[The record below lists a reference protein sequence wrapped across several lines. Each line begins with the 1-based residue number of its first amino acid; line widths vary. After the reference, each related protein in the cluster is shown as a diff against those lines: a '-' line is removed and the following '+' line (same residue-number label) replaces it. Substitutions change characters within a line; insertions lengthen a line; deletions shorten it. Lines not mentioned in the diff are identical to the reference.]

1 MKAGRRKPF
10 HALAVLVFCFAV
22 IAASGTA
29 GYLYFAAEK
38 RSFDAQA
45 RNQLAAIAEMK
56 LRQISAWRAERLGDA
71 IALQSNPF
79 VVPAVLKRLNGGRNQ
94 REIEMWMEQLLGAYG
109 YTAASLWDANCR
121 RRVGLPANHRA
132 HRGESE
138 FIREAIRNRTPLLT
152 DLHRGET
159 TGAVHMELVVPLQ
172 ISSFSEPIGALLLEI
187 DPEIFLYPL
196 IQTWPTPSRS
206 AETLL
211 VRREGD
217 EVVYLNELRHRKDT
231 ALRLRFPL
239 KGSRLAAAWAVLG
252 HEGLTNAVDYRG
264 VPILAATKRVPDTT
278 WYLVAKI
285 DAEEVL
291 APLRE
296 RTRVIS
302 ALTALLAVAL
312 VAGIMLL
319 WFRQESRNYRQ
330 LFDAEMERRAIL
342 GHYDYL
348 SQYANDII
356 LLLDARGR
364 IIEAND
370 RASDSLGYS
379 GDELLQMSIEDL
391 YDTKETGALPQ
402 RWASVKERGPQG
414 LVFEAEYLRKDG
426 RRFPVEVSTRVIE
439 VEGREFRQSII
450 RDISERKRAEE
461 SIRRANTELEQRVR
475 DRTAQLEEAN
485 RELEAFSYSVS
496 HDLRAPLRGIDGW
509 SVALLEDYRDRL
521 DGRAAEYLNYVRS
534 NAQHMGELIDD
545 LLKLSRVSR
554 GHMERVSVDL
564 GAVSHAIVARLRAGD
579 GNRQV
584 EFTAHLGLTALGDE
598 GLLEIALFNLIDNA
612 WKFSQTRPVAH
623 IEFGRTEADSH
634 SVYFVRD
641 NGVGFD
647 MTHAHKLFG
656 AFQRLHKASEFPGTG
671 IGLAI
676 VQRVVHRHGGRIWAE
691 AEPGQGATF
700 YFTLQEE
707 I

>member
-1 MKAGRRKPF
+1 M
-10 HALAVLVFCFAV
+10 
-22 IAASGTA
+22 
-29 GYLYFAAEK
+29 
-38 RSFDAQA
+38 
-45 RNQLAAIAEMK
+45 
-56 LRQISAWRAERLGDA
+56 
-71 IALQSNPF
+71 
-79 VVPAVLKRLNGGRNQ
+79 
-94 REIEMWMEQLLGAYG
+94 
-109 YTAASLWDANCR
+109 
-121 RRVGLPANHRA
+121 
-132 HRGESE
+132 
-138 FIREAIRNRTPLLT
+138 
-152 DLHRGET
+152 
-159 TGAVHMELVVPLQ
+159 
-172 ISSFSEPIGALLLEI
+172 
-187 DPEIFLYPL
+187 
-196 IQTWPTPSRS
+196 
-206 AETLL
+206 
-211 VRREGD
+211 
-217 EVVYLNELRHRKDT
+217 
-231 ALRLRFPL
+231 
-239 KGSRLAAAWAVLG
+239 LG
-252 HEGLTNAVDYRG
+252 HEGLKNAVDYRG
-264 VPILAATKRVPDTT
+264 VPVLAAARRVPETT

-302 ALTALLAVAL
+302 AFTALLAVAL

-319 WFRQESRNYRQ
+319 WFRQESRTYRQ

-348 SQYANDII
+348 SHYANDII

-379 GDELLQMSIEDL
+379 RDELLQMGVGDL
-391 YDTKETGALPQ
+391 YDPKEAGVRAQ

-414 LVFEAEYLRKDG
+414 LVFETEYVRKDG

-439 VEGREFRQSII
+439 VEGREFRQAII

-461 SIRRANTELEQRVR
+461 LVRQANTVLEQRVR

-509 SVALLEDYRDRL
+509 SLALLEDYRDRL

-534 NAQHMGELIDD
+534 NAQRMGQLIDD

-554 GHMERVSVDL
+554 GQMERVSVDL
-564 GAVSHAIVARLRAGD
+564 GAVSLAIVARLRAGD

-584 EFTAHLGLTALGDE
+584 EFTAHPRLTALGDG

-612 WKFSQTRPVAH
+612 WKFSKTRPVAN
-623 IEFGRTEADSH
+623 IEFGRTEADSR

-647 MTHAHKLFG
+647 MTYAQRLFG

-691 AEPGQGATF
+691 AEPIAGRLSISPSRRKYEFQSHSFGRRQHQRYWAHPAGDGKSSHLEHHDCGGGRQRGTG
-700 YFTLQEE
+700 LSVRHRSARRSGCRRLSRACSAGPEAP
-707 I
+707 